1 MSRAFD
7 AAFDIVKM
15 NHFERQYGYEFVLD
29 AISKAVQDPRV
40 EKMRMFV
47 LQNMDSP
54 DPQMRAQAE
63 RIYAQ
68 LTQIMSGAGGKI
80 SAATPLG
87 VDPSPP
93 PNPAGL
99 MSTANP
105 QGEAPMMPSKPMAKA
120 LDAFF
125 DAEFIRKNVIGIQE
139 VGSKNTPVQYS
150 MPPSVA
156 SMSQRPQ
163 VPEMMT
169 QTMDVPTQA
178 PGIFGRFKA
187 PVMQQHTTQIPTGH
201 TVTGGPQT
209 MNVQQNPEN
218 PMAGIG
224 AGYPNANEAGLG
236 GQMMPPPGAAIE
248 RMPRPSPFDYGAP
261 DTSFAGQGY
270 TVNDAGNWVR
280 PKNPYRNTV
289 GTRGALAA
297 QSFEDDLRKPVGNPD
312 DFPYF
317 SSNSQVAQMGAADQ
331 FTGLG
336 Y

>member
-15 NHFERQYGYEFVLD
+15 SHFERQYGYEFVLD

-54 DPQMRAQAE
+54 DPRMRAQAE

-105 QGEAPMMPSKPMAKA
+105 QGEAPMMSPKPMAKA

-125 DAEFIRKNVIGIQE
+125 DAEFIKKNVIGMQE
-139 VGSKNTPVQYS
+139 AGRRGTPVQYK
-150 MPPSVA
+150 MPPAIA
-156 SMSQRPQ
+156 SMAQRPQ

-178 PGIFGRFKA
+178 PGMFGRFKA
-187 PVMQQHTTQIPTGH
+187 PVMQEHTTQIPTGH

-224 AGYPNANEAGLG
+224 GM
-236 GQMMPPPGAAIE
+236 GQMMPAPGATVE
-248 RMPRPSPFDYGAP
+248 RMPRPSPFDSNYP
-261 DTSFAGQGY
+261 PSRSFAGQGY
-270 TVNDAGNWVR
+270 TVNNAGNFVR
-280 PKNPYRNTV
+280 PKNPYSDEV
-289 GTRGALAA
+289 GIQNRLNA
-297 QSFEDDLRKPVGNPD
+297 QGFESDLRLPVGENRMAGD
-312 DFPYF
+312 QTVNNKF
-317 SSNSQVAQMGAADQ
+317 AQMGAADQ
-331 FTGLG
+331 FTQLG